1 MLALTE
7 CFHTPE
13 KLERQGISALAVG
26 NPILD
31 WTALV
36 KSEATQSSLEAGNVR
51 KSNGFQRGA
60 KSDFL
65 SANDLC
71 DIRDTYFSKPE
82 HYFDPF
88 ASPLLFFRTP
98 GCEIPDTNVRLTEH
112 NLLNGG
118 LEDENV
124 LSPTVKKRRSAR
136 KYPPMGSNL
145 LLPWTRM
152 DVGKDCVLKDQ
163 AMDII
168 EMMRKSFRRSEVESI
183 ADTKNVVDR
192 DFEILEAEGVG
203 LWDERHTF
211 EIGQW
216 FGEQLRKP

>member
-13 KLERQGISALAVG
+13 KPERNGISALAVG

-31 WTALV
+31 WTALI
-36 KSEATQSSLEAGNVR
+36 KSEATRSALEAGDVR
-51 KSNGFQRGA
+51 KFDGFQRGA
-60 KSDFL
+60 KSDSL

-71 DIRDTYFSKPE
+71 DIRDTYFSKAE

-98 GCEIPDTNVRLTEH
+98 GCEIPDTTATLTEH
-112 NLLNGG
+112 SLVNGG
-118 LEDENV
+118 LEDENA
-124 LSPTVKKRRSAR
+124 LSLPVKKRRSAR
-136 KYPPMGSNL
+136 KYPPTGSNL

-168 EMMRKSFRRSEVESI
+168 EMMRKSFRRSEVESM
-183 ADTKNVVDR
+183 ADTKNVVGR
-192 DFEILEAEGVG
+192 DFEIVEAEGVG
-203 LWDERHTF
+203 LWDERRTH

-216 FGEQLRKP
+216 FGEHLRKP

>member
-13 KLERQGISALAVG
+13 KPERHGISALAVG

-31 WTALV
+31 WTALT
-36 KSEATQSSLEAGNVR
+36 KGEEPRSALEADDVR
-51 KSNGFQRGA
+51 KSGSFQRGA
-60 KSDFL
+60 KSDSL
-65 SANDLC
+65 SANNLC
-71 DIRDTYFSKPE
+71 DIRDIYFSKAE

-98 GCEIPDTNVRLTEH
+98 GYEIPDTTATLTEH
-112 NLLNGG
+112 SVLNGG
-118 LEDENV
+118 LEGETV
-124 LSPTVKKRRSAR
+124 LSPPIKKRRSAR
-136 KYPPMGSNL
+136 KYPPTGSNL
-145 LLPWTRM
+145 LLPWTKM

-168 EMMRKSFRRSEVESI
+168 EMMRKSFRRSEIEST
-183 ADTKNVVDR
+183 ADAENVGGR
-192 DFEILEAEGVG
+192 EFEVLEAEGAG

-216 FGEQLRKP
+216 FGEHLRKP

>member
-7 CFHTPE
+7 CLHTPE
-13 KLERQGISALAVG
+13 KAERHGISALAVG

-31 WTALV
+31 WTALTI
-36 KSEATQSSLEAGNVR
+36 SEATRSAVEAGDVR
-51 KSNGFQRGA
+51 KSDGFQRGA
-60 KSDFL
+60 KNDSL
-65 SANDLC
+65 STNDLC
-71 DIRDTYFSKPE
+71 DIRDTYFSKVE

-98 GCEIPDTNVRLTEH
+98 GCEIPDTTATLTEH
-112 NLLNGG
+112 GLPNGE
-118 LEDENV
+118 LEDENT
-124 LSPTVKKRRSAR
+124 LSPPVKRRRSAR

-152 DVGKDCVLKDQ
+152 DVGKNCVLKDQ

-168 EMMRKSFRRSEVESI
+168 EMMRKSFRRSEIESA
-183 ADTKNVVDR
+183 ADAKNVVGR
-192 DFEILEAEGVG
+192 DFEILEAEGIG
-203 LWDERHTF
+203 LWDEKRTF

-216 FGEQLRKP
+216 FGEQFRKS

>member
-13 KLERQGISALAVG
+13 KPERHGLSALAVG

-31 WTALV
+31 WTALI
-36 KSEATQSSLEAGNVR
+36 KSEETRSALEADEVR
-51 KSNGFQRGA
+51 KSDSFQGGA
-60 KSDFL
+60 KIDSL

-71 DIRDTYFSKPE
+71 DIRDTYFSKAE

-98 GCEIPDTNVRLTEH
+98 GCEIPDTTATLTEH
-112 NLLNGG
+112 SLLNGG
-118 LEDENV
+118 LEGENS
-124 LSPTVKKRRSAR
+124 LSLPIKKRRSAR
-136 KYPPMGSNL
+136 KYPPTGSNL

-152 DVGKDCVLKDQ
+152 DVGKDYVLKDQ

-168 EMMRKSFRRSEVESI
+168 EMMRKSFRRSEIEGI
-183 ADTKNVVDR
+183 ASAENAVGR
-192 DFEILEAEGVG
+192 DFEILEAEGAG

-211 EIGQW
+211 EIAQW

>member
-13 KLERQGISALAVG
+13 KPERHGISALAVG

-31 WTALV
+31 WTALT
-36 KSEATQSSLEAGNVR
+36 KGEETRSALEADEVR
-51 KSNGFQRGA
+51 KSDSFQRGA
-60 KSDFL
+60 KSDSL

-71 DIRDTYFSKPE
+71 YIRDIYFSKAE

-98 GCEIPDTNVRLTEH
+98 GCEIPDTTATLTEH
-112 NLLNGG
+112 SILNGG
-118 LEDENV
+118 LEGEND
-124 LSPTVKKRRSAR
+124 LSLLVRKRRSAR
-136 KYPPMGSNL
+136 KYSPTGSNL

-152 DVGKDCVLKDQ
+152 DVGKDYVLKDQ

-168 EMMRKSFRRSEVESI
+168 EMMRKSFRRSEIESI
-183 ADTKNVVDR
+183 ADAENAGGR
-192 DFEILEAEGVG
+192 DFEILEAEGAG
-203 LWDERHTF
+203 LWDERHTY
-211 EIGQW
+211 EIAQW

>member
-13 KLERQGISALAVG
+13 KPERHGISALAVG

-31 WTALV
+31 WTALT
-36 KSEATQSSLEAGNVR
+36 KSEATRSDLEACDVR
-51 KSNGFQRGA
+51 KSDSFQRGA
-60 KSDFL
+60 KSDSL
-65 SANDLC
+65 STNDLC
-71 DIRDTYFSKPE
+71 DIRDTYFSKAE

-98 GCEIPDTNVRLTEH
+98 GIEIPDTTATLTEH
-112 NLLNGG
+112 SLPNGG

-124 LSPTVKKRRSAR
+124 ILPPVKKRRSAR
-136 KYPPMGSNL
+136 KYPPTGSSL

-163 AMDII
+163 AMDMI

-183 ADTKNVVDR
+183 ADAKNVVER

-203 LWDERHTF
+203 LWDEKNTF
-211 EIGQW
+211 KIGQW

>member
-13 KLERQGISALAVG
+13 KPERHGISALAVG

-31 WTALV
+31 WTALT
-36 KSEATQSSLEAGNVR
+36 KSEETRSALKADEVR
-51 KSNGFQRGA
+51 KSDSFQRGA
-60 KSDFL
+60 KRDSL

-71 DIRDTYFSKPE
+71 DIRDTYFSKAE

-98 GCEIPDTNVRLTEH
+98 SCEIPDTTATLTEH
-112 NLLNGG
+112 SLLNGG
-118 LEDENV
+118 PEGENS
-124 LSPTVKKRRSAR
+124 LSPPIKKRRSAR
-136 KYPPMGSNL
+136 KYPPTGSNL

-152 DVGKDCVLKDQ
+152 DLGRDYVLKDQ

-168 EMMRKSFRRSEVESI
+168 EMMRKSFRRSEIEDI
-183 ADTKNVVDR
+183 AGAENAVDR
-192 DFEILEAEGVG
+192 NFEIFEAEGAG

-211 EIGQW
+211 EIAQW